1 MSLDKAD
8 LVVRKAEA
16 QFKELAPQVGEDQ
29 ELALQF
35 WAKLIA
41 NSKVVVSLASAHHGS
56 PAAMV
61 HRVSIEHF
69 AYMYGLVNGVI
80 TVEGAE
86 QQFKS
91 DIHKNAKGLDS
102 AQRRDDR
109 AGRDVLTQENR
120 QHIAEFLG
128 NTDNQVADPGISV
141 YNILGAL
148 DLDFVYTIYRLYSV
162 NASHANVFSCR
173 WNPTETEIMM
183 LLDNVK
189 DLLEIAGLVWRK
201 GVGNSQPA

>member
-8 LVVRKAEA
+8 GVVRKAEA

-29 ELALQF
+29 QLALQF

-41 NSKVVVSLASAHHGS
+41 NSKAVVSLASAHYGS

-86 QQFKS
+86 QQLKF

-102 AQRRDDR
+102 AQRRDDK

-120 QHIAEFLG
+120 QHLAEFLDDAG
-128 NTDNQVADPGISV
+128 NQVADPGISV

-148 DLDFVYTIYRLYSV
+148 DLDFVYNIYRLYSV
-162 NASHANVFSCR
+162 NASHANAFSCR
-173 WNPTETEIMM
+173 WNPNEAEITV
-183 LLDNVK
+183 LLDNVN
-189 DLLEIAGLVWRK
+189 DLLEIAGAVWQERL
-201 GVGNSQPA
+201 GNSQPA